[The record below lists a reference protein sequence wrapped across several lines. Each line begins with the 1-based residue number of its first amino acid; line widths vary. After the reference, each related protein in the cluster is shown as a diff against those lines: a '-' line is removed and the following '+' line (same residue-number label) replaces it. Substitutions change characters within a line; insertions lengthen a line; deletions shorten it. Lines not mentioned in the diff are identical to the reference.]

1 MAETMIN
8 LAIKR
13 KIDGLRRSGKTLN
26 TLSLADSLEGRLV
39 AEAVLATLHNESE
52 ARVDVLGGLF
62 LFKRSEKVIE
72 INGWYILLVGSS
84 DHYEE
89 NLLARTKKRT
99 LVSLYSLLPA
109 ILLASSGIL
118 GWCLW

>member
-1 MAETMIN
+1 M
-8 LAIKR
+8 
-13 KIDGLRRSGKTLN
+13 
-26 TLSLADSLEGRLV
+26 ADSLEGRLV

-62 LFKRSEKVIE
+62 LFKRSEKDIE

-89 NLLARTKKRT
+89 NRTYWQEQKNEPRSASIACFPQSYWPVEAYDGGGWVGIFARAVR
-99 LVSLYSLLPA
+99 
-109 ILLASSGIL
+109 
-118 GWCLW
+118 